1 MPAFAGRAIFRYS
14 PALASA
20 MPARKSATAADGETL
35 SLRALNRALL
45 HRQALLQPSSDTPL
59 AMIER
64 LGGLQAQAPNPP
76 YLGLWTRL
84 SGFRPEQLT
93 ELMQTRQVV
102 RATMMRGTL
111 HLVSARD
118 YLAWRA
124 TLQPMLRRL
133 FLQSDQGK
141 AVQDMDLDALGAAGL
156 ALLARKCLNATEL
169 GAALR
174 PQWPQRDA
182 AAMARWV
189 RGVEPLVHVPP
200 AGVWDSH
207 RAAGFAPAAD
217 WLGQALGADD
227 AAEAMVLRYLAAF
240 GPATVQDIAAWS
252 GLQGVRAIVER
263 LRPRLRSYR
272 GPEGAALFDPIE
284 APPPDPDAPA
294 PPRLLADFDNLLL
307 AHADRSRIFDER
319 RKWAIF
325 TRNGIVR
332 ATVLIDG
339 FVAGSWSMERA
350 KDRATIAILP
360 FAALSKSHRAA
371 LDEQARQCLATFAPG
386 LAHAVRF
393 EAVAA

>member
-1 MPAFAGRAIFRYS
+1 MPAS
-14 PALASA
+14 
-20 MPARKSATAADGETL
+20 KSAAARGPAGDTL
-35 SLRALNRALL
+35 DTRALNRALL
-45 HRQALLQPSSDTPL
+45 QRQSLLQPSSASPL

-76 YLGLWTRL
+76 YLGLWSRL
-84 SGFRPEQLT
+84 SEFRPQQLT
-93 ELMQTRQVV
+93 ELMQARQVV

-118 YLAWRA
+118 YLDWRA

-133 FLQSDQGK
+133 FLQSDQGR
-141 AVQDMDLDALGAAGL
+141 AVQGMDLDALGAAGL
-156 ALLARKCLNATEL
+156 VLLARQCLNATDL
-169 GAALR
+169 GAALQ

-217 WLGQALGADD
+217 WLGQPLSADD
-227 AAEAMVLRYLAAF
+227 ASDAIVLRYLAAF

-263 LRPRLRSYR
+263 LRPRLRTYR
-272 GPEGAALFDPIE
+272 DAAGTTLFDPLD
-284 APPPDPDAPA
+284 APAPDPDSPA

-319 RKWAIF
+319 RKWSVF

-339 FVAGSWSMERA
+339 FVAGTWSLERT
-350 KDRATIAILP
+350 KDTATIAIVP
-360 FAALSKSHRAA
+360 FASLAKPQRAA
-371 LDEQARQCLATFAPG
+371 LDELAQRCLSAFAPT
-386 LAHAVRF
+386 LAHAVSF
-393 EAVAA
+393 QPA

>member
-1 MPAFAGRAIFRYS
+1 MPV
-14 PALASA
+14 
-20 MPARKSATAADGETL
+20 RKSAAATGTSGDSL

-45 HRQALLQPSSDTPL
+45 QRQSLLQPSSDTPL
-59 AMIER
+59 AMIAR

-76 YLGLWTRL
+76 YLGLWSRL
-84 SGFRPEQLT
+84 SEFRPQHLT
-93 ELMQTRQVV
+93 ELMQARQVV

-118 YLAWRA
+118 YLDWRA

-133 FLQSDQGK
+133 FLQSDQGR
-141 AVQDMDLDALGAAGL
+141 AVQGMDLDALGAAGL
-156 ALLARKCLNATEL
+156 ALLARQSLNATDL
-169 GAALR
+169 GAALQS
-174 PQWPQRDA
+174 QWPQRDA

-217 WLGQALGADD
+217 WLGQPVSADD
-227 AAEAMVLRYLAAF
+227 ASDAIVMRYLAAF

-272 GPEGAALFDPIE
+272 DAAGATLFDPLD
-284 APPPDPDAPA
+284 APAPDPDAPA
-294 PPRLLADFDNLLL
+294 PPRLLADFDNALL

-319 RKWAIF
+319 HKWSIF

-339 FVAGSWSMERA
+339 FVAGTWSMERA
-350 KDRATIAILP
+350 KDAATIAIVP
-360 FAALSKSHRAA
+360 FAPLSKPQRAA
-371 LDEQARQCLATFAPG
+371 LDEQAQHCLSTFAPD

-393 EAVAA
+393 ESA